1 MVARRGEDPRTLPG
15 ETSLRIIMRRLR
27 EIMAEEG
34 DGQEKLDRIVRQ
46 ISGVMVAEVCSIYLK
61 RQDGSLEL
69 FASEGLNPTA
79 VHTTRLKRG
88 EGLVGRCA
96 ELGVTVNE
104 PEASSHPAFSYR
116 PETGEDV
123 YHSLLAVPIE
133 RSGQILGVL
142 DIQNRASKEY
152 SDEDIE
158 VLQATAM
165 VISENLVSGAVAGA
179 GPAIEVS
186 RSQPK
191 VTEGEPLSDGIALRG

>member
-79 VHTTRLKRG
+79 VHTTRLK
-88 EGLVGRCA
+88 L
-96 ELGVTVNE
+96 
-104 PEASSHPAFSYR
+104 
-116 PETGEDV
+116 
-123 YHSLLAVPIE
+123 SLIH
-133 RSGQILGVL
+133 I
-142 DIQNRASKEY
+142 
-152 SDEDIE
+152 
-158 VLQATAM
+158 
-165 VISENLVSGAVAGA
+165 
-179 GPAIEVS
+179 
-186 RSQPK
+186 
-191 VTEGEPLSDGIALRG
+191 